1 MIAKTA
7 IVLRHVMFED
17 LGHFAAPLEERGY
30 KVSYLQ
36 AGIDDLSKAGEA
48 DLLAVLGGPIA
59 VYEQERYPFLTEEI
73 RLLRMRLSQAR
84 PTLGICLGAQ
94 LLAGALGARVYP
106 GGVKEI
112 GWMPLTLTEAG
123 HASSLEPLDAGHT
136 SMFHWHGDT
145 FDLPHGATLLAST
158 QGCRN
163 QVFSVGRHTMAFQC
177 HPEFDAVHLEQWL
190 IGHACE
196 LAAASA
202 DLDLLRHESQVY
214 GPKLAVQGKRA
225 FSAWLDALPE

>member
-1 MIAKTA
+1 MTAKTA

-30 KVSYLQ
+30 KLDYLQ
-36 AGIDDLSKAGEA
+36 AGIDDLSEAGKA

-59 VYEQERYPFLTEEI
+59 VYEQDRYPFLAEEI
-73 RLLRMRLSQAR
+73 RLLRTRLSQAR

-94 LLAGALGARVYP
+94 LLAGAMGARVYP
-106 GGVKEI
+106 GGIKEI
-112 GWMPLTLTEAG
+112 GWMPLALTEAG
-123 HASSLEPLDAGHT
+123 QASTLAALDGSHT

-145 FDLPHGATLLAST
+145 FDLPQGATLLAST

-163 QVFSVGRHTMAFQC
+163 QVFSVGRHTLAFQC
-177 HPEFDAVHLEQWL
+177 HPEFDAERLEQWL

-196 LAAASA
+196 LAAARA
-202 DLDLLRHESQVY
+202 DLDLLRRESQRH

-225 FSAWLDALPE
+225 FSAWLDGLPE